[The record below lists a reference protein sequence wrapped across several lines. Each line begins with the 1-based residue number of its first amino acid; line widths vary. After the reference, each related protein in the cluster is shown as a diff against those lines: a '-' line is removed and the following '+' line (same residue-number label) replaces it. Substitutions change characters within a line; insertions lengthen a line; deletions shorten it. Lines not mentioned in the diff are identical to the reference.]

1 MFLRRLV
8 RLPWPRVWRVM
19 LIALLPGLAD
29 AGGMSV
35 NVIDSVTNRPLGGV
49 TVTAD
54 ARDGAARSVT
64 TGPDG
69 SASFEDLADGFYT
82 FRAAADGYV
91 PGVEPIVRVIERRT
105 GQLRFELLPRT
116 GSALEEVL
124 VVARA
129 RGVDPRGAAAD
140 RYLTRDEL
148 RNAAGSGSDVMRALV
163 GLPGVVSNGEFASFS
178 VRGHGPKNNLII
190 VDGFPLQQ
198 VVHFEQ
204 TLGEQDDIVNGGRY
218 SIFAPNAVA
227 GAEFSPGGWSAEFG
241 GRKGSLLQFEVAG
254 GAPSPV
260 GRLRVDLAGLELL
273 YEGPSGFDDDT
284 SLFLQAR
291 RFDFGQFFEIIGQ
304 DDLGSPV
311 STDVILKTK
320 TRLQSGNEFE
330 FLAIHAPERYER
342 NIDNILAAKEE
353 EEGIE
358 DVSLQN
364 SEQDLTLIGGTWRR
378 FFGDDGEWINRLYL
392 RESDR
397 LSSEGEAFPD
407 LVPDGTPASQVPVR
421 ERLLTVTEKDTEIGW
436 RSDLTMG
443 NAFGRFAAGLQLV
456 NVDLD
461 YTTTLRE
468 DWIRYVYES
477 GDPRPSGANYIVL
490 RPAEIDSRFSQ
501 KETNFSLY
509 GEQAFDWGRASLRT
523 GVRYDHDGFSDQNLV
538 SPRIAFNYALSPSL
552 RLSASTGIFY
562 ESPRSL
568 ERARDPGNFGL
579 KNEELLHFGVG
590 LDWRISENL
599 NLLVDTYSQRLDE
612 RLVEGSRTS
621 GRVSNAGDGRNLGV
635 DVVLTRKFANRWAA
649 DFVYSW
655 NQFRVD
661 DNDGRGEYDWD
672 FNREHFAALGGRW
685 EINDRWQVSARWKYG
700 SGQPGDRFVSYRDVL
715 APNRPVRFSKE
726 ITQTNVGRGDA
737 FHALD
742 FRVDYRRPVGP
753 IDVVLFLDVL
763 NVYGGP
769 AGLPSEFNTLTGQVI
784 QEEEESL
791 PLLGLTFEYSW

>member
-1 MFLRRLV
+1 
-8 RLPWPRVWRVM
+8 
-19 LIALLPGLAD
+19 
-29 AGGMSV
+29 MSV

>member
-407 LVPDGTPASQVPVR
+407 LVPNGTPASQVPVR